1 MDVTRIPK
9 IELHLHLDGAVPPET
24 MWRMAQEKHVSLPVD
39 TLDEFYA
46 WLVKTAD
53 CHDVNTY
60 LARFELPLQLMQD
73 APGITR
79 ITCDVL
85 TTLARQGHI
94 YDELRFAPQLH
105 TRAGLRQ
112 PDAPEAGLEESPA
125 PETSS
130 PVAETPPA
138 ETVAPYQ
145 TIRLGLL
152 NGPTGMGAAKLLADS
167 DAAFAQ
173 AEEGT
178 YDTTEGTFFHY
189 ELTLGSDPPTD
200 IVPKLNNGEL
210 DIAAVPTNLAAT
222 LYNKAGS
229 IRLLALNTLGVLHIL
244 ENGDTVHSMADLAGK
259 TIYSI
264 NQGTN
269 TEYVLN
275 YLLEESGLTPGED
288 VTIEWKTS
296 EEVTALMASGGI
308 DLCML
313 PVPAA
318 TSVMMQNADVRDAID
333 LNDVWQK
340 MGAAG
345 TFTMGCVVARSDF
358 VEEHPEAAARGAPRR
373 IRPQTRFI

>member
-1 MDVTRIPK
+1 MKQKLLSLGLSLALVLGLAAGCAPK
-9 IELHLHLDGAVPPET
+9 
-24 MWRMAQEKHVSLPVD
+24 
-39 TLDEFYA
+39 
-46 WLVKTAD
+46 
-53 CHDVNTY
+53 
-60 LARFELPLQLMQD
+60 
-73 APGITR
+73 
-79 ITCDVL
+79 
-85 TTLARQGHI
+85 
-94 YDELRFAPQLH
+94 
-105 TRAGLRQ
+105 AG
-112 PDAPEAGLEESPA
+112 PEESPA

-152 NGPTGMGAAKLLADS
+152 NGPTGMGAAKLLSDS
-167 DAAFAQ
+167 DAG
-173 AEEGT
+173 ET
-178 YDTTEGTFFHY
+178 VNHY
-189 ELTLGSDPPTD
+189 EYAIGSDPSTD

-288 VTIEWKTS
+288 VTI
-296 EEVTALMASGGI
+296 
-308 DLCML
+308 
-313 PVPAA
+313 
-318 TSVMMQNADVRDAID
+318 
-333 LNDVWQK
+333 
-340 MGAAG
+340 
-345 TFTMGCVVARSDF
+345 
-358 VEEHPEAAARGAPRR
+358 
-373 IRPQTRFI
+373 

>member
-1 MDVTRIPK
+1 MKQKLLSLGLSLALVLGLAAGCAPK
-9 IELHLHLDGAVPPET
+9 
-24 MWRMAQEKHVSLPVD
+24 
-39 TLDEFYA
+39 
-46 WLVKTAD
+46 
-53 CHDVNTY
+53 
-60 LARFELPLQLMQD
+60 
-73 APGITR
+73 
-79 ITCDVL
+79 
-85 TTLARQGHI
+85 
-94 YDELRFAPQLH
+94 
-105 TRAGLRQ
+105 AG
-112 PDAPEAGLEESPA
+112 PEESPA

-152 NGPTGMGAAKLLADS
+152 NGPTGMGAAKLLSDS
-167 DAAFAQ
+167 DAG
-173 AEEGT
+173 ET
-178 YDTTEGTFFHY
+178 VNHY
-189 ELTLGSDPPTD
+189 EYAIGSDPSTD

-333 LNDVWQK
+333 LNDVWQDV
-340 MGAAG
+340 GAAG

-358 VEEHPEAAARGAPRR
+358 VEEHPEEAAALIEQYGIVPKAAVAKAAIPQANMVCLTGDELKGISDYYEVLYAADPTSIGGAIPDDNFYY
-373 IRPQTRFI
+373 IP

>member
-1 MDVTRIPK
+1 MKQKLLSLGLSLALVLGLAAGCAPK
-9 IELHLHLDGAVPPET
+9 
-24 MWRMAQEKHVSLPVD
+24 
-39 TLDEFYA
+39 
-46 WLVKTAD
+46 
-53 CHDVNTY
+53 
-60 LARFELPLQLMQD
+60 
-73 APGITR
+73 
-79 ITCDVL
+79 
-85 TTLARQGHI
+85 
-94 YDELRFAPQLH
+94 
-105 TRAGLRQ
+105 AG
-112 PDAPEAGLEESPA
+112 PEESPA

-189 ELTLGSDPPTD
+189 ELTLGSDPSTD

-275 YLLEESGLTPGED
+275 YLLEASGLTPGED
-288 VTIEWKTS
+288 VTIE
-296 EEVTALMASGGI
+296 
-308 DLCML
+308 
-313 PVPAA
+313 
-318 TSVMMQNADVRDAID
+318 
-333 LNDVWQK
+333 
-340 MGAAG
+340 
-345 TFTMGCVVARSDF
+345 
-358 VEEHPEAAARGAPRR
+358 
-373 IRPQTRFI
+373 

>member
-1 MDVTRIPK
+1 MKQKLLSLGLSLALVLGLAAGCAPK
-9 IELHLHLDGAVPPET
+9 
-24 MWRMAQEKHVSLPVD
+24 
-39 TLDEFYA
+39 
-46 WLVKTAD
+46 
-53 CHDVNTY
+53 
-60 LARFELPLQLMQD
+60 
-73 APGITR
+73 
-79 ITCDVL
+79 
-85 TTLARQGHI
+85 
-94 YDELRFAPQLH
+94 
-105 TRAGLRQ
+105 AG
-112 PDAPEAGLEESPA
+112 PEESPA

-152 NGPTGMGAAKLLADS
+152 NGPTGMGAAKLLSDS
-167 DAAFAQ
+167 DAG
-173 AEEGT
+173 ET
-178 YDTTEGTFFHY
+178 VNHY
-189 ELTLGSDPPTD
+189 EYAIGSDPSTD

-333 LNDVWQK
+333 LNDVWQEV
-340 MGAAG
+340 GAAG
-345 TFTMGCVVARSDF
+345 TFTMGCVVARKDF
-358 VEEHPEAAARGAPRR
+358 IKEHPQAVEDFLTEYAESIAFIAEGSDEAAQMVVDAGIVPKLPIAKAA
-373 IRPQTRFI
+373 IPQANLVCITGSDMLDINSYYEVLFQADPASIGGGIPDDGFFYIP

>member
-1 MDVTRIPK
+1 MKQKLLSLGLSLALVLGLAAGCAPK
-9 IELHLHLDGAVPPET
+9 
-24 MWRMAQEKHVSLPVD
+24 
-39 TLDEFYA
+39 
-46 WLVKTAD
+46 
-53 CHDVNTY
+53 
-60 LARFELPLQLMQD
+60 
-73 APGITR
+73 
-79 ITCDVL
+79 
-85 TTLARQGHI
+85 
-94 YDELRFAPQLH
+94 
-105 TRAGLRQ
+105 AG
-112 PDAPEAGLEESPA
+112 PEESPA

-189 ELTLGSDPPTD
+189 ELTLGSDPSTD

-244 ENGDTVHSMADLAGK
+244 ENGDTVHSMADLGGK

-296 EEVTALMASGGI
+296 
-308 DLCML
+308 
-313 PVPAA
+313 
-318 TSVMMQNADVRDAID
+318 
-333 LNDVWQK
+333 
-340 MGAAG
+340 
-345 TFTMGCVVARSDF
+345 
-358 VEEHPEAAARGAPRR
+358 
-373 IRPQTRFI
+373 

>member
-1 MDVTRIPK
+1 MKKKLLALGLTVALALGLVACASNTDT
-9 IELHLHLDGAVPPET
+9 
-24 MWRMAQEKHVSLPVD
+24 QES
-39 TLDEFYA
+39 
-46 WLVKTAD
+46 
-53 CHDVNTY
+53 
-60 LARFELPLQLMQD
+60 
-73 APGITR
+73 
-79 ITCDVL
+79 
-85 TTLARQGHI
+85 
-94 YDELRFAPQLH
+94 
-105 TRAGLRQ
+105 
-112 PDAPEAGLEESPA
+112 
-125 PETSS
+125 
-130 PVAETPPA
+130 TPPA
-138 ETVAPYQ
+138 ETTPVVESETP
-145 TIRLGLL
+145 TLEGTDINLGLL
-152 NGPTGMGAAKLLADS
+152 NGPTGMGAAKLLSDS
-167 DAAFAQ
+167 DPG
-173 AEEGT
+173 ET
-178 YDTTEGTFFHY
+178 VNHY
-189 ELTLGSDPPTD
+189 EYAIGSDPSTD

-229 IRLLALNTLGVLHIL
+229 IKLLALNTLGVLHIL

-333 LNDVWQK
+333 LNDVWQDV
-340 MGAAG
+340 GAAG

-358 VEEHPEAAARGAPRR
+358 VEEHPEAVDAFLTEYAASITYVNEHPEEAAALVEQYGIVPKAAVAKAAIPQANMVCLTGDELKGISDYYEVLYAADPTSIGGAIPDDNFYY
-373 IRPQTRFI
+373 IP

>member
-1 MDVTRIPK
+1 MKQKLLSLGLSLALVLGLAAGCAPK
-9 IELHLHLDGAVPPET
+9 AGPAESPPPE
-24 MWRMAQEKHVSLPVD
+24 P
-39 TLDEFYA
+39 
-46 WLVKTAD
+46 
-53 CHDVNTY
+53 
-60 LARFELPLQLMQD
+60 
-73 APGITR
+73 
-79 ITCDVL
+79 
-85 TTLARQGHI
+85 
-94 YDELRFAPQLH
+94 
-105 TRAGLRQ
+105 
-112 PDAPEAGLEESPA
+112 
-125 PETSS
+125 SS

-189 ELTLGSDPPTD
+189 ELTLGSDPFTD

-275 YLLEESGLTPGED
+275 YLLEDPELCRRIRESGLPPGED

-333 LNDVWQK
+333 LNDVWQDV
-340 MGAAG
+340 GAAG

-358 VEEHPEAAARGAPRR
+358 VEEHPEAVDAFLTEYAASIAYVNEHPEEAAALSDQYGIVPKAAVAKAAIPQANMVCLTGDELKGISDYYEVLYAADPTSIGGAIPDDNFYY
-373 IRPQTRFI
+373 IP

>member
-1 MDVTRIPK
+1 MKQKLLSLGLSLALVLGLAAGCAPK
-9 IELHLHLDGAVPPET
+9 
-24 MWRMAQEKHVSLPVD
+24 
-39 TLDEFYA
+39 
-46 WLVKTAD
+46 
-53 CHDVNTY
+53 
-60 LARFELPLQLMQD
+60 
-73 APGITR
+73 
-79 ITCDVL
+79 
-85 TTLARQGHI
+85 
-94 YDELRFAPQLH
+94 
-105 TRAGLRQ
+105 AG
-112 PDAPEAGLEESPA
+112 PEESPA

-152 NGPTGMGAAKLLADS
+152 NGPTGMGAAKLLSDS
-167 DAAFAQ
+167 DAG
-173 AEEGT
+173 ET
-178 YDTTEGTFFHY
+178 VNHY
-189 ELTLGSDPPTD
+189 EYAIGSDPSTD

-333 LNDVWQK
+333 LNDVWQEV
-340 MGAAG
+340 GAAG
-345 TFTMGCVVARSDF
+345 TCVVARSDF
-358 VEEHPEAAARGAPRR
+358 VEEHPEAVDAFLTEYAASIAYVNEHPEEAAALVEQYGIVPKAAVAKAAIPQANMVCLTGDELKGISDYYEVLYAADPTSIGGAIPDDNFYY
-373 IRPQTRFI
+373 IP

>member
-1 MDVTRIPK
+1 MKQKLLSLGLSLALVLGLAAGCAPK
-9 IELHLHLDGAVPPET
+9 
-24 MWRMAQEKHVSLPVD
+24 
-39 TLDEFYA
+39 
-46 WLVKTAD
+46 
-53 CHDVNTY
+53 
-60 LARFELPLQLMQD
+60 
-73 APGITR
+73 
-79 ITCDVL
+79 
-85 TTLARQGHI
+85 
-94 YDELRFAPQLH
+94 
-105 TRAGLRQ
+105 AG
-112 PDAPEAGLEESPA
+112 PEESPA

-152 NGPTGMGAAKLLADS
+152 NGPTGMGAAKLLSDS
-167 DAAFAQ
+167 
-173 AEEGT
+173 
-178 YDTTEGTFFHY
+178 
-189 ELTLGSDPPTD
+189 
-200 IVPKLNNGEL
+200 VPKLNNGEL

-333 LNDVWQK
+333 LNDVWQEV
-340 MGAAG
+340 GAAG

-358 VEEHPEAAARGAPRR
+358 VEEHPEAVDAFLTEYAASIAYVNEHPEEAAALVEQYGIVPKAAVAKAAIPQANMVCLTGDELKGISDYYEVLYAADPTSIGGAIPDDNFYY
-373 IRPQTRFI
+373 IP

>member
-1 MDVTRIPK
+1 MKQKLLSLGLSLALVLGLAAGCAPK
-9 IELHLHLDGAVPPET
+9 
-24 MWRMAQEKHVSLPVD
+24 
-39 TLDEFYA
+39 
-46 WLVKTAD
+46 
-53 CHDVNTY
+53 
-60 LARFELPLQLMQD
+60 
-73 APGITR
+73 
-79 ITCDVL
+79 
-85 TTLARQGHI
+85 
-94 YDELRFAPQLH
+94 
-105 TRAGLRQ
+105 AG
-112 PDAPEAGLEESPA
+112 PEESPA

-152 NGPTGMGAAKLLADS
+152 NGPTGMGAAKLLSDS
-167 DAAFAQ
+167 DAG
-173 AEEGT
+173 ET
-178 YDTTEGTFFHY
+178 VNHY
-189 ELTLGSDPPTD
+189 EYAIGSDPSTD

-318 TSVMMQNADVRDAID
+318 TSVMMQNDVRDAID
-333 LNDVWQK
+333 LNDVWQEV
-340 MGAAG
+340 GAAG

-358 VEEHPEAAARGAPRR
+358 VEEHPEAVDAFLTEYAASIAYVNEHPEEAAALVEQYGIVPKAAVAKAAIPQANMVCLTGDELKGISDYYEVLYAADPTSIGGAIPDDNFYY
-373 IRPQTRFI
+373 IP

>member
-1 MDVTRIPK
+1 MKQKLLSLGLSLALVLGLAAGCAPK
-9 IELHLHLDGAVPPET
+9 
-24 MWRMAQEKHVSLPVD
+24 
-39 TLDEFYA
+39 
-46 WLVKTAD
+46 
-53 CHDVNTY
+53 
-60 LARFELPLQLMQD
+60 
-73 APGITR
+73 
-79 ITCDVL
+79 
-85 TTLARQGHI
+85 
-94 YDELRFAPQLH
+94 
-105 TRAGLRQ
+105 AG
-112 PDAPEAGLEESPA
+112 PEESPA
-125 PETSS
+125 PETSSHTWPQVAKRCAS

-152 NGPTGMGAAKLLADS
+152 NGPTGMGAAKLLSDS
-167 DAAFAQ
+167 DAG
-173 AEEGT
+173 ET
-178 YDTTEGTFFHY
+178 VNHY
-189 ELTLGSDPPTD
+189 EYAIGSDPSTD

-333 LNDVWQK
+333 LNDVWQEV
-340 MGAAG
+340 GAAG
-345 TFTMGCVVARSDF
+345 TFTMGCVVARSDEL
-358 VEEHPEAAARGAPRR
+358 VPAILDEYAASIAYVNEHPEEAAALVEQYGIVPKAAVAKAAIPQANMVCLTGDELKGISDYYEVLYAADPTSIGGAIPDDNFYY
-373 IRPQTRFI
+373 IP

>member
-1 MDVTRIPK
+1 M
-9 IELHLHLDGAVPPET
+9 
-24 MWRMAQEKHVSLPVD
+24 
-39 TLDEFYA
+39 
-46 WLVKTAD
+46 
-53 CHDVNTY
+53 
-60 LARFELPLQLMQD
+60 
-73 APGITR
+73 
-79 ITCDVL
+79 
-85 TTLARQGHI
+85 
-94 YDELRFAPQLH
+94 
-105 TRAGLRQ
+105 
-112 PDAPEAGLEESPA
+112 
-125 PETSS
+125 
-130 PVAETPPA
+130 
-138 ETVAPYQ
+138 
-145 TIRLGLL
+145 
-152 NGPTGMGAAKLLADS
+152 
-167 DAAFAQ
+167 
-173 AEEGT
+173 
-178 YDTTEGTFFHY
+178 
-189 ELTLGSDPPTD
+189 
-200 IVPKLNNGEL
+200 PKLNNGEL

-333 LNDVWQK
+333 LNDVWQEV
-340 MGAAG
+340 GAAG

-358 VEEHPEAAARGAPRR
+358 VEEHPEAVDAFLTEYAASIAYVNEHPEEAAALVEQYGIVPKAAVAKAAIPQANMVCLTGDELKGISDYYEVLYAADPTSIGGAIPDDNFYY
-373 IRPQTRFI
+373 IP